1 MGASIADLRVLA
13 IDGGGTHCRFALAGE
28 RGPQREPHSFKTS
41 GAASDAP
48 GDNLVVVEAGP
59 ANATTDITATIH
71 CINEGLQS
79 LSQTTGLS
87 PEQLYDLPAFV
98 GLAGVTSNTIAK
110 QLQSALPLRNALYTE
125 DRIAALRGAFGTA
138 DGLIAHC
145 GTGSFFASQS
155 NGTHR
160 FAGGWGSVLGD
171 EASAQ
176 WIGRMALA
184 TALQQS
190 DGFLPASPLTRHVF
204 DRFGS
209 TDNIVDFART
219 ATPEH
224 FGSLAPTVTRQA
236 QHGDANARHIMQAG
250 ASYIAQGI
258 YKMGWNNGTAICF
271 TGGIGPYYEP
281 YLPDKIV
288 TNITQPLG
296 TPLDG
301 AVALAF
307 AHAETADGYS

>member
-1 MGASIADLRVLA
+1 
-13 IDGGGTHCRFALAGE
+13 
-28 RGPQREPHSFKTS
+28 
-41 GAASDAP
+41 
-48 GDNLVVVEAGP
+48 
-59 ANATTDITATIH
+59 
-71 CINEGLQS
+71 
-79 LSQTTGLS
+79 
-87 PEQLYDLPAFV
+87 
-98 GLAGVTSNTIAK
+98 
-110 QLQSALPLRNALYTE
+110 
-125 DRIAALRGAFGTA
+125 
-138 DGLIAHC
+138 
-145 GTGSFFASQS
+145 
-155 NGTHR
+155 
-160 FAGGWGSVLGD
+160 
-171 EASAQ
+171 
-176 WIGRMALA
+176 MALA